1 MKLDLK
7 LGLKS
12 GLKSGLKLAVDCARG
27 YSVVCVAL
35 LVLSCAASAQDAQP
49 PLETPQATPDA
60 APAKIPDPLLPQA
73 PNNQAINKKNRL
85 PAVNPNN
92 GNVNVD
98 RAVQI
103 LNARRNGGFGNM
115 VQNRAIEESMSR
127 AKLEIVQPSPELL
140 KLLGELDDPS
150 FEIRQAASQKLLDRS
165 FTDESIWG

>member
-1 MKLDLK
+1 M
-7 LGLKS
+7 
-12 GLKSGLKLAVDCARG
+12 
-27 YSVVCVAL
+27 
-35 LVLSCAASAQDAQP
+35 
-49 PLETPQATPDA
+49 
-60 APAKIPDPLLPQA
+60 
-73 PNNQAINKKNRL
+73 
-85 PAVNPNN
+85 NPNN

-165 FTDESIWG
+165 FTDESIWAVLDRFTLSEEARGRLEFKWGKRHWIVREL